1 MRKEHSTPT
10 RPWFDSIITVIN
22 KRKGKMGQAA
32 VHFYHCPG
40 DLVVRMRE
48 VGVCVQL
55 IEFPTQ
61 SPALPLCLLLVSKTG
76 SGLVTFSECN
86 KNARTK
92 IDVNNLIFARKKTSS

>member
-1 MRKEHSTPT
+1 MA
-10 RPWFDSIITVIN
+10 
-22 KRKGKMGQAA
+22 QAA
-32 VHFYHCPG
+32 VRFYHCPG

-55 IEFPTQ
+55 IEFSTQ
-61 SPALPLCLLLVSKTG
+61 SPALPLCLFLVSKTV

-86 KNARTK
+86 KNAQTK